1 MVHFENNY
9 RMSLNPL
16 SQETKHGTGKIIC
29 APQTKQNTPL
39 YFYFFLT
46 ISHRGKHI
54 VHKSFKS
61 LKSKLILRQDI
72 SIFSIYKVIHT
83 QDILQITQET
93 REATRAVES
102 RLNKL
107 NSVILPSIV
116 INSGSPQLN
125 Q

>member
-9 RMSLNPL
+9 RMSLDPS

-29 APQTKQNTPL
+29 APQNQAEYSTFL
-39 YFYFFLT
+39 FFLK
-46 ISHRGKHI
+46 ISQRGKHI

-93 REATRAVES
+93 REATRAVENQ
-102 RLNKL
+102 LNKL